1 MSEQV
6 GVVLVF
12 LGLFLVASGSLV
24 LLVRGLRVLLGRV
37 ERRRLVGPALL
48 VGAGLV
54 VGAAPFVAQSA
65 WMALVGLG
73 ERERVVDGR
82 RALVL
87 TGWDRPDYAILTRKR
102 DVEILEI
109 GNADVDDTTLDLLLG
124 MDRLRELS
132 LNDTKITDAGLAKLK
147 QLPTLESL
155 RIARTGVT
163 ADGVRGFLEDP
174 PPLLR
179 QIDVSGNGIPTS
191 ILRRWKNAG
200 ATEGDPGRD
209 GGAVALERRYV
220 N

>member
-12 LGLFLVASGSLV
+12 VGLFLVASGSLV

-65 WMALVGLG
+65 WMTLVGLG

-87 TGWDRPDYAILTRKR
+87 TGWDRHDYEILTRKR

-147 QLPTLESL
+147 RLPTLESL

>member
-12 LGLFLVASGSLV
+12 VGLFLVASGSLV

-87 TGWDRPDYAILTRKR
+87 TGWDRHDYEILTRKR

-147 QLPTLESL
+147 RLPTLESL

-200 ATEGDPGRD
+200 ATAGDPGRD

>member
-6 GVVLVF
+6 GAVLVF

-37 ERRRLVGPALL
+37 GRRRLVGPALL

-87 TGWDRPDYAILTRKR
+87 TGWDRHDYEILTRKR

-147 QLPTLESL
+147 RLPTLESL

-200 ATEGDPGRD
+200 ATTGDPGRD

>member
-6 GVVLVF
+6 GVVLIF
-12 LGLFLVASGSLV
+12 LGLFLVTSGSLV
-24 LLVRGLRVLLGRV
+24 LLVRGVRFLLGRV

-48 VGAGLV
+48 VAAGLV

-73 ERERVVDGR
+73 ERERIVDGR
-82 RALVL
+82 QALVL
-87 TGWDRPDYAILTRKR
+87 TGWDRPDYSILSRKQ
-102 DVEILEI
+102 DVEILEM
-109 GNADVDDTTLDLLLG
+109 GNGDVDDATLDLLLG
-124 MDRLRELS
+124 MERLRELT
-132 LNDTKITDAGLAKLK
+132 LNDTTITDAGLEKLK
-147 QLPTLESL
+147 RLPNLESL
-155 RIARTGVT
+155 RIARTGVS

-174 PPLLR
+174 PPRLR

-200 ATEGDPGRD
+200 ATAGEPGRD

>member
-87 TGWDRPDYAILTRKR
+87 TGWDRPDYEILTRKR

>member
-24 LLVRGLRVLLGRV
+24 LLLRGLRVAFGRLD
-37 ERRRLVGPALL
+37 RRRLVAPAAL
-48 VGAGLV
+48 VAAGLV
-54 VGAAPFVAQSA
+54 VGAAPVVAQRA
-65 WMALVGLG
+65 WMAFVGLG
-73 ERERVVDGR
+73 ERERVVEGR

-87 TGWDRPDYAILTRKR
+87 TGWDRPDYSILSRKQ

-109 GNADVDDTTLDLLLG
+109 GNADVDDATLDLLVG
-124 MDRLRELS
+124 MASLRELT
-132 LNDTKITDAGLAKLK
+132 LNDTKITDAGLGKLR
-147 QLPTLESL
+147 QLPKLESL
-155 RIARTGVT
+155 RIARTSVT
-163 ADGVRGFLEDP
+163 AEGVRGFLEDP

-200 ATEGDPGRD
+200 ATAGEPGRD

>member
-6 GVVLVF
+6 GVVLIF
-12 LGLFLVASGSLV
+12 LGLFLVTSGSLV
-24 LLVRGLRVLLGRV
+24 LLVRGVRVLLGRV

-48 VGAGLV
+48 VAAGLV

-73 ERERVVDGR
+73 ERERIVDGR
-82 RALVL
+82 QALVL
-87 TGWDRPDYAILTRKR
+87 TGWDRPDYSILSRKQ

-124 MDRLRELS
+124 MERLRELT
-132 LNDTKITDAGLAKLK
+132 LNDTTITDAGLEKLK
-147 QLPTLESL
+147 RLPNLESL
-155 RIARTGVT
+155 RIARTGVS

-174 PPLLR
+174 PPRLR

-200 ATEGDPGRD
+200 ATAGEPGRD